1 MHIRMPDV
9 HVGVKTGC
17 IIYTDHEMFLHF
29 YIQYIILA
37 RNLVLFCCCLF
48 YDCDTIV
55 TVFTRFTTH
64 KRYMIPK

>member
-29 YIQYIILA
+29 NIQYIILA
-37 RNLVLFCCCLF
+37 RNLVCFVVVCFMIVIRLSQCLLVLQHINA
-48 YDCDTIV
+48 T
-55 TVFTRFTTH
+55 
-64 KRYMIPK
+64 